1 MRHGFLIAADL
12 EDASGLDQPDL
23 VKGVQGIR
31 GWYSDFWEA
40 SQGALFSPFIDGALI
55 ALPMDDLKGLKDVY
69 RELIESCEKWI
80 QSVAKIDS
88 ALSLRVAIHK
98 GDFYPVM
105 EKLPSQVIVGAEALH
120 CSRLVRLASGG
131 QVIISEEYRYHWK
144 KFGKRSYGKFVAD
157 KRLHPSGDRPL
168 LFWQKP
174 NTPSRIRYIVP
185 SKKEHIRSSAEKRAA
200 LSIRTAR
207 LLMADLQADLAF
219 YLQSELERS
228 ESDKGDPSLFKL
240 GDLEE
245 EPDPKL
251 YGRISIFR
259 LDPEKSDQLVCWL
272 RLDRDHN
279 EDSEGESEELDSM
292 KTTDWMDLEFPSAT
306 VYSTNPP
313 KGPVGHAF
321 AKKTL
326 EIQRGLPDWA
336 NGPKA
341 KKDYQ
346 DTMKNWGFSPDMTDK
361 MLHHSRALLAI
372 PFSESDLEK
381 TDSANKSTSAAGFD
395 RPMGVICIDWDDPLD
410 FVTGDEVF
418 EEFISDFSVYRFSLF
433 AACAMRDGS

>member
-1 MRHGFLIAADL
+1 MPHGFLIAADL
-12 EDASGLDQPDL
+12 EDASGLDQTAL
-23 VKGVQGIR
+23 VKGVEGIR
-31 GWYSDFWEA
+31 GWYRDFWEA

-55 ALPMDDLKGLKDVY
+55 ALPIDDLKGLKDVY
-69 RELIESCEKWI
+69 RKLIESCEKWI
-80 QSVAKIDS
+80 QSVAEINP
-88 ALSLRVAIHK
+88 ALSLRVAIHQ
-98 GDFYPVM
+98 GNFFPVL
-105 EKLPSQVIVGAEALH
+105 EKLPSQVIVGPHALH

-131 QVIISEEYRYHWK
+131 QVIISEEYRDYWEESD
-144 KFGKRSYGKFVAD
+144 KRSYGKFVAD

-174 NTPSRIRYIVP
+174 NTPSRIRYVVP
-185 SKKEHIRSSAEKRAA
+185 SEQVHSPSDAEKRAA
-200 LSIRTAR
+200 LAIRTAR
-207 LLMADLQADLAF
+207 RLMAELQADLAV
-219 YLQSELERS
+219 YLQSELDEA
-228 ESDKGDPSLFKL
+228 DHNLFN
-240 GDLEE
+240 LENSGG

-259 LDPEKSDQLVCWL
+259 LDPEQPNQLVCWL

-279 EDSEGESEELDSM
+279 EDSEGASEELDSM

-306 VYSTNPP
+306 AYSTNPP

-321 AKKTL
+321 ATKTL
-326 EIQRGLPDWA
+326 KIQRGLPDWA
-336 NGPKA
+336 KGPKA

-346 DTMKNWGFSPDMTDK
+346 ATMKNWGFTPAMTKK
-361 MLHHSRALLAI
+361 MLHRSRALLAI

-381 TDSANKSTSAAGFD
+381 TDSANKSTSAAGTGL
-395 RPMGVICIDWDDPLD
+395 PMGVICVDWDDPLD
-410 FVTGDEVF
+410 FIDGHEVF

>member
-1 MRHGFLIAADL
+1 MHGFLIAADL
-12 EDASGLDQPDL
+12 EDASGLDQTTL
-23 VKGVQGIR
+23 KKGVEGIR
-31 GWYSDFWEA
+31 GWYRDLWEA
-40 SQGALFSPFIDGALI
+40 RQRALFSPFIDGALI
-55 ALPMDDLKGLKDVY
+55 ALPMDELKDYKDVY

-80 QSVAKIDS
+80 RSVAAINRT
-88 ALSLRVAIHK
+88 LSLRVAIHQ
-98 GDFYPVM
+98 GNFFPVL
-105 EKLPSQVIVGAEALH
+105 EKLPSQVIVGPHALH

-131 QVIISEEYRYHWK
+131 QVIISEEYRNHWEESDK
-144 KFGKRSYGKFVAD
+144 GSYDKFVAD

-185 SKKEHIRSSAEKRAA
+185 SEKEHIRSSAEKRAA

-207 LLMADLQADLAF
+207 LLMADLQADLAV
-219 YLQSELERS
+219 YLQSEFERS
-228 ESDKGDPSLFKL
+228 ESDQQEVPGLFEL

-259 LDPEKSDQLVCWL
+259 LDPEKSNQLVCWL

-321 AKKTL
+321 AEKILK
-326 EIQRGLPDWA
+326 IQRGLPDWA
-336 NGPKA
+336 KGPKA
-341 KKDYQ
+341 RKDYR
-346 DTMKNWGFSPDMTDK
+346 DSMKNWGFTPAMTDR

-381 TDSANKSTSAAGFD
+381 TDSANKPTSAAGTD
-395 RPMGVICIDWDDPLD
+395 RPIGVICVDWDVPLD
-410 FVTGDEVF
+410 FIDGDEVF
-418 EEFISDFSVYRFSLF
+418 EEFISDFSIYRFSLF

>member
-12 EDASGLDQPDL
+12 EDASGLDQTAL
-23 VKGVQGIR
+23 VKGVEGIR
-31 GWYSDFWEA
+31 GWYRDFWGTR
-40 SQGALFSPFIDGALI
+40 QGALFSPFIDGALI
-55 ALPMDDLKGLKDVY
+55 ALPMDELKDFKDVY
-69 RELIESCEKWI
+69 CELIESCERWI
-80 QSVAKIDS
+80 QSVSEVDP
-88 ALSLRVAIHK
+88 ALSLRVAIHQ
-98 GDFYPVM
+98 GNFFPVL
-105 EKLPSQVIVGAEALH
+105 EKLSSQVIVGPHALH

-131 QVIISEEYRYHWK
+131 QVIISEEYRDYWEESDK
-144 KFGKRSYGKFVAD
+144 GSYNKFIAD
-157 KRLHPSGDRPL
+157 KRLHPSGDRPV

-174 NTPSRIRYIVP
+174 NTPSRIRYVVP
-185 SKKEHIRSSAEKRAA
+185 SEQVHSPSDAEKRAA
-200 LSIRTAR
+200 LAIRTAR
-207 LLMADLQADLAF
+207 RLMAELQADLAV
-219 YLQSELERS
+219 YLQSELDEA
-228 ESDKGDPSLFKL
+228 DPNLFN
-240 GDLEE
+240 LENSRG

-259 LDPEKSDQLVCWL
+259 LDPEKPNQLVCWL

-279 EDSEGESEELDSM
+279 EDSEGASEELDSM

-313 KGPVGHAF
+313 RGPVGHAF
-321 AKKTL
+321 ASKILK
-326 EIQRGLPDWA
+326 IQRGLPDWSKGLA
-336 NGPKA
+336 A
-341 KKDYQ
+341 KKVYR
-346 DTMKNWGFSPDMTDK
+346 DTMKNLGFTQPMTDK

-410 FVTGDEVF
+410 FITGDEVF

>member
-12 EDASGLDQPDL
+12 EDASGLDQTAL
-23 VKGVQGIR
+23 VKGVEGIR
-31 GWYSDFWEA
+31 GWYRDLWETR
-40 SQGALFSPFIDGALI
+40 QGALFSPFIDGALI
-55 ALPMDDLKGLKDVY
+55 ALPLYELKDHKDVY

-80 QSVAKIDS
+80 RSVAEIDP
-88 ALSLRVAIHK
+88 ALSLRVAIHQ
-98 GDFYPVM
+98 GNFFPVL
-105 EKLPSQVIVGAEALH
+105 EKLPSQVIVGPHALH

-131 QVIISEEYRYHWK
+131 QVIISEEYRDYWEESDK
-144 KFGKRSYGKFVAD
+144 GSYDKFVAD
-157 KRLHPSGDRPL
+157 KRLHPSGDRPV

-174 NTPSRIRYIVP
+174 NTPSRIRYVVP
-185 SKKEHIRSSAEKRAA
+185 SKKEHVRTSAEKRAA

-207 LLMADLQADLAF
+207 RLMAELQADLAV
-219 YLQSELERS
+219 YLQSELDEA
-228 ESDKGDPSLFKL
+228 DPKLFN
-240 GDLEE
+240 LENSGG

-259 LDPEKSDQLVCWL
+259 LDPEKSNQLVCWL

-321 AKKTL
+321 AEKILK
-326 EIQRGLPDWA
+326 IQIGLPDWTKS
-336 NGPKA
+336 PKA
-341 KKDYQ
+341 RKDYR
-346 DTMKNWGFSPDMTDK
+346 DSMKKWGFTPAMTDR

-372 PFSESDLEK
+372 PFSESDLEN
-381 TDSANKSTSAAGFD
+381 TDSANKPTSAAGTD
-395 RPMGVICIDWDDPLD
+395 RPMGVICVDWDDPLD
-410 FVTGDEVF
+410 FIDGDEVF

>member
-1 MRHGFLIAADL
+1 
-12 EDASGLDQPDL
+12 
-23 VKGVQGIR
+23 
-31 GWYSDFWEA
+31 
-40 SQGALFSPFIDGALI
+40 
-55 ALPMDDLKGLKDVY
+55 MDDLKGLKDVY

-80 QSVAKIDS
+80 QSVAEIDS
-88 ALSLRVAIHK
+88 ALSLRVAIHQ
-98 GDFYPVM
+98 GNFFPVM
-105 EKLPSQVIVGAEALH
+105 KKLPAQVIVGPDALH

-131 QVIISEEYRYHWK
+131 QVIISEEYRDYWAEESDK
-144 KFGKRSYGKFVAD
+144 VSYDKFVAD

-174 NTPSRIRYIVP
+174 NTPSRIRYVVP
-185 SKKEHIRSSAEKRAA
+185 SKKEHVRTSAEKRAA

-207 LLMADLQADLAF
+207 RLMAELQADLAV
-219 YLQSELERS
+219 YLQSELDEADS
-228 ESDKGDPSLFKL
+228 NLFNLENL
-240 GDLEE
+240 GG

-259 LDPEKSDQLVCWL
+259 LDPKKPNQLVCWL

-279 EDSEGESEELDSM
+279 EDSEGVSEELDSM
-292 KTTDWMDLEFPSAT
+292 KSTDWMDLEFPSAT

-321 AKKTL
+321 AEKILK
-326 EIQRGLPDWA
+326 IQRGLPDWA
-336 NGPKA
+336 RGPEA
-341 KKDYQ
+341 KKDYRA
-346 DTMKNWGFSPDMTDK
+346 TMKNWGFTSSMTDK
-361 MLHHSRALLAI
+361 MLHRSRALLAI

-381 TDSANKSTSAAGFD
+381 TDSANKSTSATGFD
-395 RPMGVICIDWDDPLD
+395 RPMGVICVDWDDPLD
-410 FVTGDEVF
+410 FITGDEVF

>member
-1 MRHGFLIAADL
+1 MPHGFLIAADL
-12 EDASGLDQPDL
+12 EDASGLDQTAL
-23 VKGVQGIR
+23 VKGVEGIR
-31 GWYSDFWEA
+31 GWYRDFWEA
-40 SQGALFSPFIDGALI
+40 RQGALFSPFITGALI
-55 ALPMDDLKGLKDVY
+55 ALPMDKLKDHKDVY

-80 QSVAKIDS
+80 RSVAEIDS

-98 GDFYPVM
+98 GDFYPVV
-105 EKLPSQVIVGAEALH
+105 EKLPSQVIVGPDVLH
-120 CSRLVRLASGG
+120 CSRLVQLASGG
-131 QVIISEEYRYHWK
+131 QVIVSEEYRDHWQN
-144 KFGKRSYGKFVAD
+144 FDRRSYSRFVAEE
-157 KRLHPSGDRPL
+157 RLKPSGDNAF

-174 NTPSRIRYIVP
+174 NSSRRDRYIVP
-185 SKKEHIRSSAEKRAA
+185 SEQEHSPSNAEKRAA

-207 LLMADLQADLAF
+207 RLMADLQADLAV

-228 ESDKGDPSLFKL
+228 ESDQDVPGLFEL
-240 GDLEE
+240 GDLEV

-259 LDPEKSDQLVCWL
+259 LDPKKPNQLVCWL

-279 EDSEGESEELDSM
+279 EDSEGEPEELDSM

-321 AKKTL
+321 AEKILK
-326 EIQRGLPDWA
+326 IQRGLPDWA
-336 NGPKA
+336 KGPKA
-341 KKDYQ
+341 RKDYR
-346 DTMKNWGFSPDMTDK
+346 DSMKNWGFTPAMTDK

-372 PFSESDLEK
+372 PFSESDLER
-381 TDSANKSTSAAGFD
+381 TDSANKPTSAAGTD
-395 RPMGVICIDWDDPLD
+395 RPIVVIGIDWDDPLD
-410 FVTGDEVF
+410 FIDGDEVF
-418 EEFISDFSVYRFSLF
+418 EEFISDFSIYRFSLF